1 MHPANTAAPMNA
13 RRAAWALLA
22 LTHFADVTGLDPV
35 ADDPHTALADLLADL
50 RHLCDALDID
60 FAASDTH
67 AYQHYCEDLA
77 DARTDGDP
85 PPMRDQVLALAA
97 QEAPDGQSEHQMVHL
112 LIGADI
118 PMPPHAAVASLAC
131 LFPTRDEQANLQ
143 RGNAIAYEQIAL
155 GMQPTV
161 AVYYDPAT
169 VALGLLAGC
178 LIACARHRVIPHL
191 FVVDGQSYRSLM

>member
-22 LTHFADVTGLDPV
+22 LTHFAEGTGLDPV
-35 ADDPHTALADLLADL
+35 ADDPNTALADLLADL

-67 AYQHYCEDLA
+67 AYQHYCEDLS

-85 PPMRDQVLALAA
+85 PPTREQVFALAA
-97 QEAPDGQSEHQMVHL
+97 QEASGEQPEHRMLHL

-118 PMPPHAAVASLAC
+118 PMPQHAAVASLAY
-131 LFPTRDEQANLQ
+131 LFTTRDEQANLQ
-143 RGNAIAYEQIAL
+143 RGNEIAYEQIAL
-155 GMQPTV
+155 GGHRSV

-169 VALGLLAGC
+169 VTPGILAGC

-191 FVVDGQSYRSLM
+191 FIVDDQSYRSLM

>member
-1 MHPANTAAPMNA
+1 MNA
-13 RRAAWALLA
+13 RRAVWALLA
-22 LTHFADVTGLDPV
+22 LNHFAEVTGLDPV

-60 FAASDTH
+60 FGASDAH
-67 AYQHYCEDLA
+67 AHQHYLEDLA

-85 PPMRDQVLALAA
+85 PPTREQVLALAI
-97 QEAPDGQSEHQMVHL
+97 QEAPDGQPEHRMLHL

-118 PMPPHAAVASLAC
+118 PMPPHTAVAWLAC

-143 RGNAIAYEQIAL
+143 RGNEIAYEQIEL
-155 GMQPTV
+155 GGHRSV
-161 AVYYDPAT
+161 AVYYDPVT
-169 VALGLLAGC
+169 VAPGLLAGC

-191 FVVDGQSYRSLM
+191 FVVNGQSYRSLM